1 MKTIFTIFKKE
12 LIDTLRDR
20 RTLIVMFVIPFAL
33 LPVMLTVMSKI
44 GASQVKKAEDKELKV
59 AYFANGNE
67 SNLKNMLEA
76 ADGITLIFN
85 ADKDSIEA
93 HIRNKKLDAAIVFD
107 PAFTKKFEALK
118 PGKMSVFYQSTNDA
132 EITWRRLKKVID
144 QFEKE
149 LLGNRFLSLNLKK
162 NTAKVLRLERNDV
175 ATAQEKY
182 GKMIGGFLPY
192 IFIIFCFMG
201 SMYPAIDL
209 AAGEKERGTIETLLS
224 SPANRFQI
232 IVGKF
237 LVVMLSGC
245 TSAFAVILGMLVA
258 TRMGDM
264 PEEITNVLAG
274 LLEPQS
280 IILVLSLLIP
290 LTVFLAGILLSIS
303 IFAKNFKEAQ
313 SLITPGNILV
323 ILPAAIGMVPGITLN
338 YMTALIPIL
347 NVSLAT
353 KEILAGTLDYS
364 VLAVVYASQIV
375 LALLSLW
382 GCSKWF
388 EREEIIFRE

>member
-1 MKTIFTIFKKE
+1 MNTIMTIFKKE
-12 LIDTLRDR
+12 LTDTLRDR
-20 RTLIVMFVIPFAL
+20 RTLIIMFIIPFAL
-33 LPVMLTVMSKI
+33 LPVMFTVMAKI
-44 GASQVKKAEDKELKV
+44 GASQVKKAQDKELKV
-59 AYFANGNE
+59 AYFANANE
-67 SNLKNMLEA
+67 SHLKTMLEEA
-76 ADGITLIFN
+76 EGIKLIFD
-85 ADKDSIEA
+85 ADADSVEA
-93 HIRNKKLDAAIVFD
+93 HIRTNKLDAAIIFA
-107 PAFTKKFEALK
+107 PNFSEKFNALK
-118 PGKMSVFYQSTNDA
+118 PGKISVFYQSTNDA
-132 EITWRRLKKVID
+132 NITWSRLKKVID
-144 QFEKE
+144 QFEKD
-149 LLGNRFLSLNLKK
+149 LLEQRFISLNLNK
-162 NTAKVLRLERNDV
+162 NTAKVLRLEQTDV

-192 IFIIFCFMG
+192 IFILFCFMG

-237 LVVMLSGC
+237 LVVVISGC
-245 TSAFAVILGMLVA
+245 TSAIATILGMLVA
-258 TRMGDM
+258 TKIGDI
-264 PEEITNVLAG
+264 PEEITNVLGA
-274 LLEPQS
+274 LLEPKS
-280 IILVLSLLIP
+280 VILVLSLLIP

-303 IFAKNFKEAQ
+303 IFAKSFKEAQ

-338 YMTALIPIL
+338 YGTALIPVL

-353 KEILAGTLDYS
+353 KEILAGTLQYD
-364 VLAVVYASQIV
+364 VLIVVYISQIV

-382 GCSKWF
+382 FCSKWF